1 MVALLRRTIKF
12 VAFKL
17 LLNHMLMGN
26 FMCHSKVFVKT
37 EKFGKKAN
45 RKTFKLNFS
54 SFTFIVSGKNVCPK
68 ILYVRQPTCS

>member
-1 MVALLRRTIKF
+1 
-12 VAFKL
+12 
-17 LLNHMLMGN
+17 
-26 FMCHSKVFVKT
+26 MCHSKVFVKT

-68 ILYVRQPTCS
+68 ILMYGSLLAVKKPAICHLA